1 MIAPETLYKTSSEY
15 DDVFLALRELLSLHR
30 EIVDSGAEVLADL
43 LYERRFLSH
52 RPDAFDVE
60 VALEAL
66 RTEGEVLG

>member
-43 LYERRFLSH
+43 LYERRFLSR

-66 RTEGEVLG
+66 RMEGEVLG